1 MLATFRKLMTEK
13 FDLISQVQLAALEL
27 NGHRVV
33 GRLSKQS
40 LIDFIFEPLKI
51 RNKGWLFHDIL

>member
-1 MLATFRKLMTEK
+1 MTEK
-13 FDLISQVQLAALEL
+13 FDLISQMQLAALEL

-33 GRLSKQS
+33 GWLSNQS

-51 RNKGWLFHDIL
+51 RNKSWLFHNIL